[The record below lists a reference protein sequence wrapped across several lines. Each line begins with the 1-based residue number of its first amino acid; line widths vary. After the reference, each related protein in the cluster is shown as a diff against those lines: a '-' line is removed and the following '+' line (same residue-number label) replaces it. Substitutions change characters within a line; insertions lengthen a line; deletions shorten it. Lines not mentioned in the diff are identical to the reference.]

1 MCAQM
6 VGALRVGRRQDRKKK
21 RGERSQIHKMTGR
34 EGRRG
39 DGSTAGLS
47 RPPEGSRRRFRN
59 RRAAGAVQLSDL
71 LAVMHSRCSGQ
82 QATMGAAQN
91 DRGRRLF
98 PTAHDE
104 LKQNRASSGG
114 KHTRAHTRSHK
125 MKPIHL

>member
-1 MCAQM
+1 MCTDGGSAE
-6 VGALRVGRRQDRKKK
+6 GRQKTGQNKK

-34 EGRRG
+34 EGSRG
-39 DGSTAGLS
+39 EGSTAGLS

-71 LAVMHSRCSGQ
+71 VAVMHSRCSGQ

-114 KHTRAHTRSHK
+114 KHTRAHTHSHK